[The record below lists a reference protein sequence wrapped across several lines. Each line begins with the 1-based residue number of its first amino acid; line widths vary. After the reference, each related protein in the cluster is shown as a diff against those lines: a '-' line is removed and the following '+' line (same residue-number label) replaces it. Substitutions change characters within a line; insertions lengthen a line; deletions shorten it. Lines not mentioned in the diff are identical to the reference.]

1 MDKIDNTL
9 VSVETYSIELAPGTL
24 LQNGRYRIV
33 ESIGQGGFGI
43 TYLAEQVM
51 AGRKVCIKE
60 YFPSE
65 YYNRDANTNRITIAS
80 QNNAETMDKYKD
92 KFLKE
97 ARVLASISHPHII
110 PVYDVFEENNTVYYA
125 MEYIAGESL
134 SDKVRRGGALREDD
148 AQCFIGN
155 IASALGYLHDKHT
168 THLDVKPSNI
178 MVRHDDNR
186 AILIDF
192 GLAKHY
198 DEAGR
203 QTTSTPG
210 GVSHGYAPME
220 MYDNSGT
227 KTFSPETD
235 IYSLGATLY
244 YLVVGTVP
252 PKASE
257 VLNEGI
263 GTLPSTLSNGTRNA
277 IEFAMRPASNHR
289 PHNIGEFMRIM
300 GVTKYEPE
308 TKATATHKYLYMLL
322 SFSIGAIVGLFGPTF
337 ISDLIEYDD
346 KANAIVVEEVDAKT
360 TETFCDANQSTTTT
374 PAETPSCE
382 DCSAACEVS
391 NEEGAVQKCEDVVCE
406 VEDAVCEVED
416 AAESIA
422 QVESNKEIA
431 VVTEATTKE

>member
-1 MDKIDNTL
+1 MDTTNNTL
-9 VSVETYSIELAPGTL
+9 IPVELYSAELTSGTL

-51 AGRKVCIKE
+51 AGRRVCIKE

-80 QNNAETMDKYKD
+80 QSNAETMGKYKD

-110 PVYDVFEENNTVYYA
+110 PVYDVFEENDTVYYV
-125 MEYIAGESL
+125 MEHIAGESL
-134 SDKVRRGGALREDD
+134 SDKVKRGGALREDD
-148 AQCFIGN
+148 AHRFIGN
-155 IASALGYLHDKHT
+155 IASALGYLHNKHT
-168 THLDVKPSNI
+168 THLDVKPSNV

-198 DEAGR
+198 DDTGR

-244 YLVVGTVP
+244 YLVTGIVP
-252 PKASE
+252 PKAAE
-257 VLNEGI
+257 VLNEGL
-263 GTLPSTLSNGTRNA
+263 GTLPSTLSSGTRNA
-277 IEFAMRPASNHR
+277 IELAMRPASNHR
-289 PHNIGEFMRIM
+289 PHNISEFMKIM
-300 GVTKYEPE
+300 GVTAQVDEG
-308 TKATATHKYLYMLL
+308 TAKSTHKYLYMLL
-322 SFSIGAIVGLFGPTF
+322 CFIIGAIVGFLVAYIIYP
-337 ISDLIEYDD
+337 SEPDD
-346 KANAIVVEEVDAKT
+346 KG
-360 TETFCDANQSTTTT
+360 
-374 PAETPSCE
+374 
-382 DCSAACEVS
+382 DCT
-391 NEEGAVQKCEDVVCE
+391 KP
-406 VEDAVCEVED
+406 
-416 AAESIA
+416 
-422 QVESNKEIA
+422 A
-431 VVTEATTKE
+431 VVTAEEMPEETVDTEAIECCAEDVCWGVCCEESEAEAAE